1 MSSTDTNFA
10 ASDYRLDRYYFARAG
25 FSLAWVALALTLG
38 QQSFVAGAILLV
50 AYPLW
55 DAAANYADA
64 TRSGGLSRNRIQAIN
79 AVISSATALAVLG
92 ALQMGLPAV
101 LAVFGA
107 WAVLSGLLQLATAVR
122 RWASGAQWAMVLSGA
137 QSALAG
143 GFFIAQSAQ
152 EVSAVIPLIAGYA
165 GFGAIYFLVSALW
178 LVLGRRARKQA

>member
-1 MSSTDTNFA
+1 MMGPCSSLFGSA
-10 ASDYRLDRYYFARAG
+10 AF
-25 FSLAWVALALTLG
+25 
-38 QQSFVAGAILLV
+38 Q
-50 AYPLW
+50 P
-55 DAAANYADA
+55 
-64 TRSGGLSRNRIQAIN
+64 
-79 AVISSATALAVLG
+79 
-92 ALQMGLPAV
+92 V
-101 LAVFGA
+101 LA
-107 WAVLSGLLQLATAVR
+107 AVR